1 MRSSDSR
8 TLRWTVYLTAAE
20 FRLLEL
26 MRNQLSEG
34 WGPLSRAQLLVLLAE
49 QGLHEDLGP
58 NVLDAWRQVEKEM
71 RWTDDHSCRGGRGA
85 RINLNPGHRTKA

>member
-8 TLRWTVYLTAAE
+8 TFRWTVYLTAAE

-26 MRNQLSEG
+26 MRNQMGEG
-34 WGPLSRAQLLVLLAE
+34 WGPLSRAQLLMVFAE

-58 NVLDAWRQVEKEM
+58 SVFEAWSQVQKEM
-71 RWTDDHSCRGGRGA
+71 RWTEDHSYYGGRGT
-85 RINLNPGHRTKA
+85 RINLNPGRRSNA